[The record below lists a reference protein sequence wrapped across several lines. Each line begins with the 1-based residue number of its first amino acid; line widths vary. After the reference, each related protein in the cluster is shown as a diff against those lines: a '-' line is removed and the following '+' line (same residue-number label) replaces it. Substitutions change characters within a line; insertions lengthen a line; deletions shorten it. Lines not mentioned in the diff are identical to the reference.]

1 MGEMVK
7 KIFTSFTDVITNL
20 STGLKS
26 AFTNI
31 VYEDPTATEKVLSA
45 PVEFVLI
52 TVGISLAVGLVYG
65 AFRLIRARV

>member
-1 MGEMVK
+1 MVK

-20 STGLKS
+20 SSGIKS

-31 VYEDPTATEKVLSA
+31 IYEDPTATEKVLSA
-45 PVEFVLI
+45 PVEFALI
-52 TVGISLAVGLVYG
+52 FAGVSLAVGLVYG

>member
-1 MGEMVK
+1 MVK

-20 STGLKS
+20 SSGLKS

-31 VYEDPTATEKVLSA
+31 IYEDPAATEKVLSA

-52 TVGISLAVGLVYG
+52 FAGVSLAVGLVYG
-65 AFRLIRARV
+65 AFKLIKARV

>member
-20 STGLKS
+20 SSGLKS

-31 VYEDPTATEKVLSA
+31 IYEDPAAAEKVLSA

-52 TVGISLAVGLVYG
+52 FAGVSLAVGLVFG
-65 AFRLIRARV
+65 AFKLIKARV

>member
-1 MGEMVK
+1 MGERVK

-20 STGLKS
+20 SSGLKS

-31 VYEDPTATEKVLSA
+31 IYEDPAATEKVLSA

-52 TVGISLAVGLVYG
+52 FAGVSLAVGLVFG
-65 AFRLIRARV
+65 AFKLIKARV

>member
-20 STGLKS
+20 SSGLKS

-31 VYEDPTATEKVLSA
+31 IYEDPAATEKVLSA

-52 TVGISLAVGLVYG
+52 FAGVSLAVGLVFG
-65 AFRLIRARV
+65 AFKLIKARV

>member
-20 STGLKS
+20 SSGLKS

-31 VYEDPTATEKVLSA
+31 IYEDPAATEKVLSA

-52 TVGISLAVGLVYG
+52 FAGVSLAVGLVYG
-65 AFRLIRARV
+65 AFKLIKARV

>member
-20 STGLKS
+20 SSGIKS

-31 VYEDPTATEKVLSA
+31 IYEDPTATEKVLSA
-45 PVEFVLI
+45 PVEFALI
-52 TVGISLAVGLVYG
+52 FAGVSLAVGLVYG

>member
-20 STGLKS
+20 SSGIKS

-31 VYEDPTATEKVLSA
+31 IYEDPTAAEKVLSA
-45 PVEFVLI
+45 PVEFALI
-52 TVGISLAVGLVYG
+52 FAGVSLAVGLVYG
-65 AFRLIRARV
+65 AFKLIRARV